1 MTVPVQNPFT
11 SSIGNGVTTVFPYS
25 FMIADED
32 DLKVVV
38 DDVVQTTG
46 YTVSGVGNPLGGDVT
61 FAVAPANDLKVLR
74 YLDPILWREIDYQQ
88 FGDFLADTVNLDFDK
103 VWLALQ
109 ALQQNFKRSLKLPV
123 DTATDQTIAA
133 DATERANKYIGFDSL
148 GNLALSSEV
157 TAGALIVSSFIE
169 TLLDDLDETTARATL
184 GVAIGSDVQAYD
196 ADIPTVAASQAEME
210 AGTEAALRSMSPLR
224 VAQAIAAIGQDTVAR
239 DQIALTNMRLLINS
253 SVTTGGLVQGKQW
266 ELGTD
271 EWASSSTNETYTA
284 ATPNYYTGAVT
295 EYTPTGSTFG
305 DMTAASGLAASFDGS
320 TNQVNGSCSGRIGV
334 TSGYVGK
341 AFASAQNIARV
352 YTYGGSDVGYAHAD
366 NGSVTIN
373 IYGKNSSPANA
384 TDGTLLGTSGSFT
397 DGVTTQQKQ
406 ITCDATTAYQ
416 YVWAVINASSQNL
429 YMAEVKYF
437 TVSDVTL
444 IPPASTSVSTAPTYM
459 DAYLLYKDDSGSAVL
474 GTDLTVELSRD
485 GGTTYTAAT
494 ITNLAS
500 YDGTYSIIK
509 ARADVSAQPS
519 GTSMLCRIKMLNSKL
534 QRVAAPALYA
544 E

>member
-1 MTVPVQNPFT
+1 MAQHDMNLADAAGIAFRADLNNALAALVSQNSGATEP
-11 SSIGNGVTTVFPYS
+11 TTTYAY
-25 FMIADED
+25 MWWAD
-32 DLKVVV
+32 
-38 DDVVQTTG
+38 TTG
-46 YTVSGVGNPLGGDVT
+46 GW
-61 FAVAPANDLKVLR
+61 LKQR
-74 YLDPILWREIDYQQ
+74 NA
-88 FGDFLADTVNLDFDK
+88 ADNAWINK
-103 VWLALQ
+103 
-109 ALQQNFKRSLKLPV
+109 LKL
-123 DTATDQTIAA
+123 A
-133 DATERANKYIGFDSL
+133 DATTTIGAEL
-148 GNLALSSEV
+148 LSAATAAAAQQAMGVEV
-157 TAGALIVSSFIE
+157 
-169 TLLDDLDETTARATL
+169 
-184 GVAIGSDVQAYD
+184 GVDVQPFD

-210 AGTEAALRSMSPLR
+210 AGTESALRSMSPLR
-224 VAQAIAAIGQDTVAR
+224 VKQAITALVPTGTDQVAR

-352 YTYGGSDVGYAHAD
+352 YTYGGSDVGYAHAAG
-366 NGSVTIN
+366 GSVTIN
-373 IYGKNSSPANA
+373 IYGKNSSPADA

-397 DGVTTQQKQ
+397 DGATTQQKQ